1 MQLKSARNVLMALVV
16 VVSLGGCAAGWM
28 QQAKAGDNV
37 EEAAATGTTAVD
49 CPQLVQVKYPF
60 ITCGMDSHGNV
71 LMNSIGQPLD
81 TERLPELKGFA
92 GGDGYWGKMR

>member
-1 MQLKSARNVLMALVV
+1 MQLKSARNVLVALIV
-16 VVSLGGCAAGWM
+16 VVSLGGCAALRV
-28 QQAKAGDNV
+28 QPAKAGDSV
-37 EEAAATGTTAVD
+37 EEAAAAGTTAVD

-60 ITCGMDSHGNV
+60 ITCSMDSHGNV
-71 LMNSIGQPLD
+71 VMNSMGQALD

>member
-1 MQLKSARNVLMALVV
+1 MQLQSARNVLVALVV
-16 VVSLGGCAAGWM
+16 VVSLGGCAAGQV
-28 QQAKAGDNV
+28 QQAKVGDN
-37 EEAAATGTTAVD
+37 EEAAAAGRTAVD

-60 ITCGMDSHGNV
+60 ITCSMDSHGNV
-71 LMNSIGQPLD
+71 VMNSMGQPLD

>member
-1 MQLKSARNVLMALVV
+1 MQLKSARIVLVALIV

-28 QQAKAGDNV
+28 QQAKAGD
-37 EEAAATGTTAVD
+37 EEAVAVGTTAVD

-60 ITCGMDSHGNV
+60 ITCSMDSHGNV
-71 LMNSIGQPLD
+71 VMDSMGQPLD